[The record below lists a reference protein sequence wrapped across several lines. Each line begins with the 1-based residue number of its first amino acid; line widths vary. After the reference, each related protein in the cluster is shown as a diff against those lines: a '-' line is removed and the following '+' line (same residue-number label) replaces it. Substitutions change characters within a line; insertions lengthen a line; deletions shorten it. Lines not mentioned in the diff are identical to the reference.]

1 MAKSEAK
8 TRGFGEADPGLKLK
22 VHDDGDIVQGTCGRK
37 KETLCSHLCC
47 NPRKGIRAELTV
59 KSIIIHVYHF
69 MAQKTVPTVTFS
81 SPQSSLR
88 GGQGPRERT

>member
-22 VHDDGDIVQGTCGRK
+22 AHDDGDIVQGMCGRK

-47 NPRKGIRAELTV
+47 NPRKEIRAELTV
-59 KSIIIHVYHF
+59 KSIITHVYRF
-69 MAQKTVPTVTFS
+69 MAQKTVPTVTFFFPPGLS
-81 SPQSSLR
+81 QR
-88 GGQGPRERT
+88 WAGP

>member
-22 VHDDGDIVQGTCGRK
+22 VHDDGDTVPGTCGRK

-59 KSIIIHVYHF
+59 KSIILHVYHF
-69 MAQKTVPTVTFS
+69 MAQKTVPTVTFFFPPELS
-81 SPQSSLR
+81 QR
-88 GGQGPRERT
+88 WVGP